1 MALFMNSQFS
11 IAVHILSLLSLEHQP
26 VSSQYIAS
34 SVNSNP
40 SLVRKICRY
49 LKNGDFITSTQGVTG
64 YKLTQSASHILL
76 GEVFRYTTD
85 IASHFVKIHEDTNTH
100 CPVGKNITPAL
111 NDIYTEVDTSIINKL
126 NNYTIEDVI
135 NRFE

>member
-1 MALFMNSQFS
+1 MNSQFS
-11 IAVHILSLLSLEHQP
+11 IAVHILSLLTLEKEP

-49 LKNGDFITSTQGVTG
+49 LKEGQFITSTQGVTG
-64 YKLTQSASHILL
+64 YSLTKSASHILL

-85 IASHFVKIHEDTNTH
+85 IDSHFVKIHEDTNIH

-111 NDIYTEVDTSIINKL
+111 NDIYTEVDTSIISKL
-126 NNYTIEDVI
+126 NTYTIEDVI

>member
-1 MALFMNSQFS
+1 MNSQFS
-11 IAVHILSLLSLEHQP
+11 IAIHILSLLSLEHEP
-26 VSSQYIAS
+26 ISSQYIAS

-49 LKNGDFITSTQGVTG
+49 LKDGEFITSTQGVAG
-64 YKLTQSASHILL
+64 YSLNKPADTIYL
-76 GEVFRYTTD
+76 GDVFRYTTNID
-85 IASHFVKIHEDTNTH
+85 SHFVKIHEDINTH

-111 NDIYTEVDTSIINKL
+111 NDIYNEVDSSIINKL
-126 NNYTIEDVI
+126 NSYTITDVT

>member
-1 MALFMNSQFS
+1 MNSQFS
-11 IAVHILSLLSLEHQP
+11 IAVHILSLLSLEKEA

-40 SLVRKICRY
+40 SLVRKICRF
-49 LKNGDFITSTQGVTG
+49 LKDGQFITSTQGVAG
-64 YKLTQSASHILL
+64 YSLTQSANQILL

-85 IASHFVKIHEDTNTH
+85 IDSHFVKIHEDTNTH
-100 CPVGKNITPAL
+100 CPVGRNITPVL
-111 NDIYTEVDTSIINKL
+111 NDIYTEVDTSIISKL
-126 NNYTIEDVI
+126 NTYSIEDVI